1 MNLLVNTVIPHLA
14 GWLGT
19 PEIIILVVIA
29 SLIIIPLVAL
39 IDILRSDFES
49 NDKLVWIIVVLLLP
63 LLGSVLYFIIG
74 VNKKK
79 KLY

>member
-1 MNLLVNTVIPHLA
+1 MA

-19 PEIIILVVIA
+19 PEIIIIVVIA
-29 SLIIIPLVAL
+29 SLFIIPLVAL

-49 NDKLVWIIVVLLLP
+49 NDKLVWILVVLLLP